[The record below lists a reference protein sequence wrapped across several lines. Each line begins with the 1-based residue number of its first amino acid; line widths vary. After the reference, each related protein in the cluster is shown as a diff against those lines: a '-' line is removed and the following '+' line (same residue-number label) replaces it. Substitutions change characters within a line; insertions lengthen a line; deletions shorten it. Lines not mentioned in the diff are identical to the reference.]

1 MIYIFNMSLSKL
13 GFFRKIFKS
22 KEIFIEKGWLF
33 VLVLDSKLIRFVNL
47 EINIIYL
54 KCFLV
59 FKII

>member
-1 MIYIFNMSLSKL
+1 MIYIFNTSLSKL